1 MRLRAR
7 RRHIVVWSSSRDPVG
22 GYGVTT
28 FSRPAR
34 SRPLHRFFRIS
45 WLLAVTGLIRL
56 ARGLRSRWAPVV
68 AGGTLIL
75 VGVILHGGPGILAIL
90 PGILFLYAAL
100 LMEGSPDAESQRRSA
115 LERELAGYST
125 PAQRRDL
132 EATLDRYPDGATA
145 ELRSI
150 LARQGQ
156 AARSD
161 DGRIP
166 GGGRH

>member
-7 RRHIVVWSSSRDPVG
+7 RRHIVVWSSSRDPIG

-28 FSRPAR
+28 FSRRAR

-45 WLLAVTGLIRL
+45 WLLMVMGLIRL
-56 ARGLRSRWAPVV
+56 ARGLHSRWAPVV
-68 AGGTLIL
+68 TGGTLIL
-75 VGVILHGGPGILAIL
+75 AGVIFHGGPGILAIL
-90 PGILFLYAAL
+90 PGILLLYAAV
-100 LMEGSPDAESQRRSA
+100 LMEGSRDAESERRSA

-145 ELRSI
+145 ELRGI
-150 LARQGQ
+150 LARQ

-161 DGRIP
+161 DDRIP
-166 GGGRH
+166 GAGRR